1 VLTESLGFGGALL
14 FGLSMSAH
22 CGVMCGA
29 LALGLGCMARTPD
42 RRHWLY
48 LAQAGRLS
56 TYVALGLAVNLF
68 GGALFDWLPEGAAN
82 VLMRLI
88 LALSLL
94 LAAALLLDRG
104 RLRAAIEAPIAR
116 WIRPRLPAALG
127 QRSSAYAVGLAW
139 GLLPCAPLY
148 ALLVAAVGLQTPAQ
162 AGLLLLGFGLGTL
175 PAVLLVGCGARK
187 LAADLGALRWVTA
200 TALLLA
206 LAPTV
211 APASTHRA
219 MAWLVS
225 CVS

>member
-1 VLTESLGFGGALL
+1 MLVESLGFGGALL

-42 RRHWLY
+42 RNGWLY

-56 TYVALGLAVNLF
+56 TYVGLGVALNLF
-68 GGALFDWLPEGAAN
+68 GGRLFDWLPEGAAA
-82 VLMRLI
+82 VLMRVV
-88 LALSLL
+88 LAVALVLS
-94 LAAALLLDRG
+94 AALLLDRG
-104 RLRAAIEAPIAR
+104 RLRATIEAPVAR
-116 WIRPRLPAALG
+116 WIRPRLPATLG
-127 QRSSAYAVGLAW
+127 ASRNAYAVGLAW

-162 AGLLLLGFGLGTL
+162 AGLLLLGFGLGTQ
-175 PAVLLVGCGARK
+175 PAVLLVGCGARR
-187 LAADLGALRWVTA
+187 LAADLGAVRWVMA
-200 TALLLA
+200 AALLLA
-206 LAPTV
+206 LAPTL
-211 APASTHRA
+211 APSQTHRA

>member
-1 VLTESLGFGGALL
+1 MLAESLGFGGALL

-42 RRHWLY
+42 RHSWLY

-56 TYVALGLAVNLF
+56 TYVGLGIALNLF
-68 GGALFDWLPEGAAN
+68 GGQLFDWLPEGAAN
-82 VLMRLI
+82 ALMRVV
-88 LALSLL
+88 LALALL
-94 LAAALLLDRG
+94 LAALLLLDRG
-104 RLRAAIEAPIAR
+104 RLRAAIEAPVAR

-127 QRSSAYAVGLAW
+127 ARRNAYAVGLAW

-175 PAVLLVGCGARK
+175 PAVLLVGCGARR
-187 LAADLGALRWVTA
+187 LAADLGALRWIMA
-200 TALLLA
+200 TAMLLA
-206 LAPTV
+206 LAPTL
-211 APASTHRA
+211 APAQTHRA
-219 MAWLVS
+219 MSWLVS

>member
-1 VLTESLGFGGALL
+1 MLSESLGFGGALL

-22 CGVMCGA
+22 CGVMCGS

-42 RRHWLY
+42 RQSWLY

-56 TYVALGLAVNLF
+56 TYVGLGIALNLF
-68 GGALFDWLPEGAAN
+68 GGTLFDRLPEGAAN
-82 VLMRLI
+82 ALMRGLLT
-88 LALSLL
+88 LALLG
-94 LAAALLLDRG
+94 AALLLLDRG
-104 RLRAAIEAPIAR
+104 RLRAALEAPMAR
-116 WIRPRLPAALG
+116 WLRPWLPRVLG
-127 QRSSAYAVGLAW
+127 ARRNAYAVGLAW

-187 LAADLGALRWVTA
+187 LAADLGALRWVMA
-200 TALLLA
+200 TALLMA
-206 LAPTV
+206 LAPTL
-211 APASTHRA
+211 APAQTHRA

>member
-1 VLTESLGFGGALL
+1 MLAETLGFGGALL

-42 RRHWLY
+42 RQHWLY

-56 TYVALGLAVNLF
+56 TYVALGLALNLF
-68 GGALFDWLPEGAAN
+68 GGQLFDWLPAGFAST
-82 VLMRLI
+82 LMRVI

-127 QRSSAYAVGLAW
+127 SNRNAYAVGLVW

-148 ALLVAAVGLQTPAQ
+148 ALLIAAVGLQTPAQ

-175 PAVLLVGCGARK
+175 PAVLLVGCGARR
-187 LAADLGALRWVTA
+187 LAADLGALRWVMA
-200 TALLLA
+200 TALVLA
-206 LAPTV
+206 LAPTL
-211 APASTHRA
+211 APAQTHRA
-219 MAWLVS
+219 MGWLVS